1 MKAKE
6 LIEFIKKA
14 HTTYQATLEAKN
26 ILDEKGFVELS
37 FQDTW
42 KLKTNQGYY
51 ITKNDSSIIAFK
63 VGNKTDN
70 LNIQLVASH
79 NDSPTFK
86 IKPNSVIVNSDY
98 TKLNTEPYGG
108 VIFSSWMDKPLGL
121 AGKVMVKEGNTIKQ
135 KIVALAPTVVIPT
148 VAIHLNRE
156 INEKGSLNAKIDM
169 PALLGLK
176 NIDFNKVIK
185 DTVGDVEILDYDL
198 FLYNKE
204 EGCLA
209 GANEE
214 LICAPRLDNL
224 ECYYTSLQAF
234 LSADND
240 QNINMWAG
248 FNNEEVG
255 ASNNSA
261 DSTLLIDVV
270 DGILDSFNISN
281 QKRAILA
288 RSMMI
293 SADNAHA
300 IHPNH
305 PEKSDGTNNVKMNEG
320 VVIKYNAGLS
330 YTTDSVSGSIF
341 RALCDEAK
349 VPYQS
354 YTNRSDLRGGGTLG
368 RVLLTQFS
376 VVSVDIGLAQLAM
389 HSSFETAGA
398 ADLDAMYKALC
409 QYYKTHIKIC
419 KNGEISLQ

>member
-1 MKAKE
+1 MKAQE
-6 LIEFIKKA
+6 LIKFIKKA
-14 HTTYQATLEAKN
+14 HTTYQATTEAQN
-26 ILDEKGFVELS
+26 ILNENGFIELN
-37 FQDTW
+37 FQDSW
-42 KLKTNQGYY
+42 QLLSNQGYY

-63 VGNKTDN
+63 IGNNLEN
-70 LNIQLVASH
+70 LNLQLVASH

-86 IKPNSVIVNSDY
+86 IKPNSVIVNNDY
-98 TKLNTEPYGG
+98 TRLNTEPYGG
-108 VIFSSWMDKPLGL
+108 VIFSSWLDKPLGL
-121 AGKVMVKEGNTIKQ
+121 AGKVMIKEGNVIQ
-135 KIVALAPTVVIPT
+135 PKIVELSPTVVIPN
-148 VAIHLNRE
+148 VAIHLNRG
-156 INEKGSLNAKIDM
+156 INENNALNANVDM
-169 PALLGLK
+169 PVLLGLK

-185 DTVGDVEILDYDL
+185 DTVGEVDILDYDL

-209 GANEE
+209 GANQE

-224 ECYYTSLQAF
+224 ECYYTSLQSF
-234 LSADND
+234 LNAHND
-240 QNINMWAG
+240 DNINMWAG

-261 DSTLLIDVV
+261 DSTFLMDVI
-270 DGILDSFNISN
+270 DGILDSLQMINK
-281 QKRAILA
+281 KRAILA
-288 RSMMI
+288 RSMMV

-320 VVIKYNAGLS
+320 IVIKYNAGLN

-341 RALCDEAK
+341 KALCEEAK

-368 RVLLTQFS
+368 RVLLKQFS

-389 HSSFETAGA
+389 HSSYETAGV
-398 ADLDAMYKALC
+398 ADLESMYNALC
-409 QYYKTHIKIC
+409 KYYNTHVRID
-419 KNGEISLQ
+419 KNGNISL